1 MTMAYGE
8 RRSSTTV
15 NIAAYVQVSRNL
27 RRGRLVALC
36 LAETLIMIALV
47 MGFSVGIRVSLLAM
61 VLALW
66 LAYIIKVESTSSEP
80 RVVQVGVT
88 VGPAGVVVEMPGA
101 RLWSGRYVDQRY
113 SCASSALDGAGLD
126 ETGTF
131 RLRARTLVSEALEG
145 GVVLDRREHDYGEV
159 SFRPV
164 SDEGARALIAAF
176 EG

>member
-1 MTMAYGE
+1 MKSAA
-8 RRSSTTV
+8 V
-15 NIAAYVQVSRNL
+15 PAYVEVSRAP
-27 RRGRLVALC
+27 RRGRLVALWVVAAVI
-36 LAETLIMIALV
+36 LVVLVLGLVNGGSVSVFALLPLLIVLRAVKAEAVTA
-47 MGFSVGIRVSLLAM
+47 
-61 VLALW
+61 
-66 LAYIIKVESTSSEP
+66 EP

-113 SCASSALDGAGLD
+113 SCASSAVDGAVLD
-126 ETGTF
+126 ESGTF
-131 RLRARTLVSEALEG
+131 RLRARTLVSEALED
-145 GVVLDRREHDYGEV
+145 GVVLDRHEHEYGEV